1 MGDETKPAA
10 TQGQAGEQG
19 KAGETGGDAAA
30 KAAADA
36 AAKAAAGEQG
46 KTGEQGKGEQGG
58 GTTAGQPPASYTLK
72 LPEGSVLGADF
83 VERMSTHAKG
93 AGLSQEAAQKHAEHV
108 ASEVMAFQTAKTT
121 EFQKLA
127 RETWPAEIEADK
139 EIGGANYKGTLT
151 SVKRVS
157 DRFLTVEEKQ
167 KMDESGWGNHPMLVR
182 IFERI
187 GKAMGEDGIIVPG
200 GGSGAGEKT
209 AAQKLYG
216 GTTPAGTT

>member
-1 MGDETKPAA
+1 MGDEPKPAA
-10 TQGQAGEQG
+10 TQGQAGDQG
-19 KAGETGGDAAA
+19 KTGEQTGDAAA
-30 KAAADA
+30 KAAAEL
-36 AAKAAAGEQG
+36 AAKASAG
-46 KTGEQGKGEQGG
+46 TGEQQAGGKGEQGG
-58 GTTAGQPPASYTLK
+58 GPSAGQPPASYTLK
-72 LPEGSVLGADF
+72 LPEGSVLGAEF

-121 EFQKLA
+121 EFQELA
-127 RETWPAEIEADK
+127 RKTWPAEIEADK

-157 DRFLTVEEKQ
+157 DRFLTVEEKK

>member
-1 MGDETKPAA
+1 MGDETKPAV
-10 TQGQAGEQG
+10 TQGQAGNDGQ
-19 KAGETGGDAAA
+19 
-30 KAAADA
+30 AAADA
-36 AAKAAAGEQG
+36 AAKAAADKAAVDAG
-46 KTGEQGKGEQGG
+46 K
-58 GTTAGQPPASYTLK
+58 AGADTDKPAADPAKAGADPNAAQPPASYTLK
-72 LPEGSVLGADF
+72 LPDGSVLGADF

-121 EFQKLA
+121 EFQELA
-127 RETWPAEIEADK
+127 RKTWPAEIEADK

-157 DRFLTVEEKQ
+157 DRFLTVEEK
-167 KMDESGWGNHPMLVR
+167 KAMDESGWGNHPMLVR

>member
-1 MGDETKPAA
+1 MGDETKPAV
-10 TQGQAGEQG
+10 TQGQAGNDWQ
-19 KAGETGGDAAA
+19 
-30 KAAADA
+30 AAADA
-36 AAKAAAGEQG
+36 AAKAAADKAAVDAG
-46 KTGEQGKGEQGG
+46 K
-58 GTTAGQPPASYTLK
+58 AGADTDKPAADPAKAGADPNAAQPPASYTLK
-72 LPEGSVLGADF
+72 LPDGSVLGADF

-121 EFQKLA
+121 EFQELA
-127 RETWPAEIEADK
+127 RKTWPAEIEADK

-157 DRFLTVEEKQ
+157 DRFLTVEEKK